1 MSHFTEIKVN
11 FLQKNEKALIAALEQ
26 KFGEGTVEVHEN
38 GAALYGYT
46 GDNRANLSSSNPN
59 YAPPCH
65 LIIRRKNVG
74 SASNDIGYRR
84 LEDWTYAA
92 YISDYDKGSHFT
104 AAGQKNV
111 LQEYTA
117 NVAQAQLK
125 KQGYTLKK
133 TKDKNGLIKLE
144 AVKYV

>member
-11 FLQKNEKALIAALEQ
+11 FLQKNEKALVAALETR
-26 KFGEGTVEVHEN
+26 FGVGNVEVHDG
-38 GAALYGYT
+38 GAPLYGYH
-46 GDNRANLSSSNPN
+46 GDNRAELNKGNGN

-65 LIIRRKNVG
+65 IVIRRKNVG

-84 LEDWTYAA
+84 AEDGTYVA

-104 AAGQKNV
+104 PAMQKNV

-117 NVAQAQLK
+117 NVAQRQLK
-125 KQGYTLKK
+125 AQGYTIKK
-133 TKDKNGLIKLE
+133 VKDKNGLIKLE